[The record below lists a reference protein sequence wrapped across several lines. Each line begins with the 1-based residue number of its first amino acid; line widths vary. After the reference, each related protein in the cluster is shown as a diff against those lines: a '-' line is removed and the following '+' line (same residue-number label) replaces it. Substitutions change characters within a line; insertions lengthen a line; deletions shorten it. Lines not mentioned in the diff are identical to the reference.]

1 MEFLLAGASA
11 VAVGTQNFVNPLTMK
26 QVIRGIIDYVEAG
39 GFSSVR
45 ELIGLAHESPEV

>member
-1 MEFLLAGASA
+1 

-26 QVIRGIIDYVEAG
+26 EVIEGIAGYVEKA

-45 ELIGLAHESPEV
+45 DIIGLAQE